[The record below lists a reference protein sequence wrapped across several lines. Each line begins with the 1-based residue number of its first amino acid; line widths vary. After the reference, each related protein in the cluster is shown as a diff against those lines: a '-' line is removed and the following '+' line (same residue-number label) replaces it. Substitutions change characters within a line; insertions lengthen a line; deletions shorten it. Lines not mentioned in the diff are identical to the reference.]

1 MNRLVLALAAVALA
15 AASTFAQQGAEASK
29 AIVKS
34 YLDVQSHLAADKIEE
49 AKTAARA
56 IPAHAA
62 PLGKAGEA
70 IGKAAA
76 ALAAAPDN
84 NGVREAF
91 GPLSDAV
98 IAHVQSDEGKAAAAD
113 LRLAYC
119 PMVKK
124 SWLQREGQIKN
135 PYYGSSMLTC
145 GELKPLKK

>member
-1 MNRLVLALAAVALA
+1 MNRFVLALGAVALA
-15 AASTFAQQGAEASK
+15 GASTVAQQGVDASK
-29 AIVKS
+29 AIVKF
-34 YLDVQSHLAADKIEE
+34 YLDVHSHLAADRIED

-56 IPAHAA
+56 IPPQAA
-62 PLGKAGEA
+62 ALGKAGEG

-84 NGVREAF
+84 NGVRGAF

-98 IAHVQSDEGKAAAAD
+98 IAYVQSDEGKAAAAD
-113 LRLAYC
+113 LRLTYC

-124 SWLQREGQIKN
+124 SWLQREAQVKN

-145 GELKPLKK
+145 GEFKPLTK